1 MDIPDSLF
9 NSLKNTLVNI
19 FNSISEDRCTLSTL
33 YKEKERYANISE
45 ISKCGNGIHLKFRLL
60 NDNRDINVDIRKVCL
75 LDDGHVVSLYG
86 FKSDSAWLQHILED
100 FVEGKK
106 FLLPDSKHVKRRD
119 FSIQAILS
127 EMLHTPDVCFNR
139 EQFLRAEFKRFYPQD
154 IIDKIVISNPANV
167 GVPPEVIE
175 EILKPLFVCPTFTG
189 CLSGFKYGFNLYNG
203 FEYIY
208 KIDDISGCLL
218 SIVPRWQRDEMLD
231 FCRGSLVIL
240 QIFIYIYGLQ
250 QIDINNNDTSNFEII
265 NFFIISMLVM
275 LELENLECVNA
286 YEKDEVKN
294 IFLSILNTLR
304 KRDTCQ
310 QIIKEVM
317 ADEISHDSSRKM
329 AKWLE
334 QRLINMFTSY
344 STINMLD
351 FGTFHRKIINDCLKL
366 ELYYPQYIQTLREN
380 RSLI

>member
-19 FNSISEDRCTLSTL
+19 FNSISEDGYTLSTL

-75 LDDGHVVSLYG
+75 RDDGHVVSLYG

-106 FLLPDSKHVKRRD
+106 FLLPDSEHVKRRD

-189 CLSGFKYGFNLYNG
+189 
-203 FEYIY
+203 
-208 KIDDISGCLL
+208 
-218 SIVPRWQRDEMLD
+218 
-231 FCRGSLVIL
+231 
-240 QIFIYIYGLQ
+240 
-250 QIDINNNDTSNFEII
+250 
-265 NFFIISMLVM
+265 
-275 LELENLECVNA
+275 
-286 YEKDEVKN
+286 
-294 IFLSILNTLR
+294 
-304 KRDTCQ
+304 
-310 QIIKEVM
+310 
-317 ADEISHDSSRKM
+317 
-329 AKWLE
+329 
-334 QRLINMFTSY
+334 
-344 STINMLD
+344 
-351 FGTFHRKIINDCLKL
+351 
-366 ELYYPQYIQTLREN
+366 
-380 RSLI
+380 